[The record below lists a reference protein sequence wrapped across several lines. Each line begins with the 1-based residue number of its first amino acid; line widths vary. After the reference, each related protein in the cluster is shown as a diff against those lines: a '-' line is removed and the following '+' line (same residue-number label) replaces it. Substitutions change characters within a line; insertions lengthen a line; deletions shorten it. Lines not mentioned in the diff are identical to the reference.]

1 MKIKTF
7 FKTLFCIGLVIALCL
22 YLLHIY
28 GNYIE
33 QTQQPITDYTYN
45 GYQEKSSYKNSNVIF
60 IIYKSKQY
68 TLHTGDRILD
78 KIKSENISNLYYF
91 SKADYL
97 FFEGD
102 YLPVGYAKAALLFT
116 ILFPVIGTLIWR
128 KELDNDIR
136 TM

>member
-7 FKTLFCIGLVIALCL
+7 FKTLFCIGLVVALCL

-60 IIYKSKQY
+60 TTYNSKQC

-78 KIKSENISNLYYF
+78 KIKSGNIPNPYYF
-91 SKADYL
+91 KKRTIYFLKEISCL
-97 FFEGD
+97 WVM
-102 YLPVGYAKAALLFT
+102 PRLLYCSQSSFRCRS
-116 ILFPVIGTLIWR
+116 G
-128 KELDNDIR
+128 
-136 TM
+136 

>member
-1 MKIKTF
+1 M
-7 FKTLFCIGLVIALCL
+7 
-22 YLLHIY
+22 
-28 GNYIE
+28 
-33 QTQQPITDYTYN
+33 
-45 GYQEKSSYKNSNVIF
+45 IF
-60 IIYKSKQY
+60 ITYKSKQY

-78 KIKSENISNLYYF
+78 KIKTGNNPNLYYI

>member
-1 MKIKTF
+1 M
-7 FKTLFCIGLVIALCL
+7 LFCIGLVIAICL

-60 IIYKSKQY
+60 ITYKSRQY

-78 KIKSENISNLYYF
+78 KIKEITCLWVMPRLLYC
-91 SKADYL
+91 SQSS
-97 FFEGD
+97 
-102 YLPVGYAKAALLFT
+102 
-116 ILFPVIGTLIWR
+116 FPL
-128 KELDNDIR
+128 
-136 TM
+136 